1 MEVRLGTLDDCDVVC
16 DMARRNIEETRVGM
30 EFDLER
36 CRRSYASYLATAEPT
51 IFVCEDKGQVI
62 GFTLSSLNAYRAASG
77 LYTTQE
83 VLYVVPEKRGSRAA
97 VLLMKNLIAW
107 SQMLGA
113 KEIIGGNDN
122 RFNSDRT
129 ARFLEHFGFEEV
141 GNAMRRVLT

>member
-1 MEVRLGTLDDCDVVC
+1 MQVRLGEVQDCDAVC

-36 CRRSYASYLATAEPT
+36 CRRSYVSYLQTAEPT
-51 IFVCEDKGQVI
+51 IFVAEDNGQVI

-83 VLYVVPEKRGSRAA
+83 VLYVIPEKRGSRAA
-97 VLLMKNLIAW
+97 VLLMKNLIEW
-107 SQMLGA
+107 SKLLGA

-129 ARFLEHFGFEEV
+129 ARFLEHFGFEQV
-141 GNAMRRVLT
+141 GNAMRRVL